1 MTSQGEIERRYAN
14 VRKQAAKDGLD
25 AVVVSG
31 SEYTGFEGA
40 VRYLSGFRIL
50 HRYAYVVLP
59 VDGEPSIVFPREA
72 RWVGDHSEAWIEDKV
87 FAEHPGGWIAE
98 KAASSGW
105 HRVGVY
111 GLDYVMAVRDYRA
124 LADGPAEL
132 VPWDQGFDLAR
143 AVKSDEELELV
154 RESFRIN
161 EEGFWAVLAA
171 YQVGKTE
178 AEIMGEAE
186 RVFAAAG
193 TYRTTMDMVLTG
205 TGGAAGP
212 EFKFPDHAR
221 RIGHDDLLLYG
232 LEIAGPGGHWVEFS
246 RPICVGNPS
255 AETLSAMDAYLDYVE
270 AAKRTMRKGST
281 AHDVH
286 MAVSKPFLDRGFTL
300 GHVTGHSIGMTMI
313 EFPRIGEG
321 TDVELRSGM
330 VVSMHPHAITADE
343 RTCLYMQ
350 DTWLVTED
358 AGVPFSQVPLKI
370 FNGTERP

>member
-98 KAASSGW
+98 KAAASGW
-105 HRVGVY
+105 SRVGVY

-124 LADGPAEL
+124 LADGPAE
-132 VPWDQGFDLAR
+132 VVGWDQGYDLAR

-154 RESFRIN
+154 RESFCIN

-186 RVFAAAG
+186 RVFSAAG

-205 TGGAAGP
+205 TRGAAGP

-221 RIGHDDLLLYG
+221 RIGRDDLLLYG

-246 RPICVGNPS
+246 RPFCAGEPS
-255 AETLSAMDAYLDYVE
+255 RCPRQAETPGKPRRWHAWLEMLLS
-270 AAKRTMRKGST
+270 S
-281 AHDVH
+281 
-286 MAVSKPFLDRGFTL
+286 
-300 GHVTGHSIGMTMI
+300 
-313 EFPRIGEG
+313 
-321 TDVELRSGM
+321 SG
-330 VVSMHPHAITADE
+330 
-343 RTCLYMQ
+343 
-350 DTWLVTED
+350 
-358 AGVPFSQVPLKI
+358 
-370 FNGTERP
+370 